1 MNDFGLHVSL
11 PHYPFK
17 IAYGDQ
23 LLFIG
28 SCFSDEI
35 AVKAKYYG
43 FNVDS
48 NPFGTVFHPLAL
60 SRFINESLLPKF
72 NERIVQ
78 RNDVFLSWDANS
90 TFHAMS
96 EIELK
101 RKLEEKRKSWKEML
115 SSGDY
120 LFVTFGTAWE
130 YKRKN
135 TNELVANCHKFSG
148 SEFSKELTDQA
159 LIVEKWKEVLHSL
172 QELNPKLKVV
182 FTVSPVRHSKD
193 GLIENN
199 QSKAVLI
206 DAIRQLM
213 NIEKNCFYFPSYE
226 IVIDELR
233 DYRFYKLDRV
243 HPNEEAINYVW
254 NRFSDVFFNEET
266 LKLNREVQKV
276 RLAEA
281 HRSIFHESL
290 EFRKH
295 QEATKELRFKLI
307 KEHPEV
313 NLG

>member
-1 MNDFGLHVSL
+1 MNDFGLHFSL

-17 IAYGDQ
+17 ISHGDH
-23 LLFIG
+23 LLFLG
-28 SCFSDEI
+28 SCFSDEL
-35 AVKAKYYG
+35 ALKAKYYG
-43 FNVDS
+43 FNVDA
-48 NPFGTVFHPLAL
+48 NPFGTVYHPLAL
-60 SRFINESLLPKF
+60 SRFINESLSLKF
-72 NERIVQ
+72 NECVVQ

-96 EIELK
+96 EIDLISKLESK
-101 RKLEEKRKSWKEML
+101 RKRWIEILTF
-115 SSGDY
+115 GDY
-120 LFVTFGTAWE
+120 LFVTFGTAWG
-130 YKRKN
+130 YKRKD
-135 TNELVANCHKFSG
+135 TNELVANCHKFPG
-148 SEFSKELTDQA
+148 TEFSKELTDQT
-159 LIVEKWKEVLHSL
+159 LIVEKWKDVLHSL

-199 QSKAVLI
+199 QSKSILI

-254 NRFSDVFFNEET
+254 NRFSDVFFRDET
-266 LKLNREVQKV
+266 LALNREVQKV
-276 RLAEA
+276 RLAES
-281 HRSIFHESL
+281 HRSLFPESL
-290 EFRKH
+290 ENKKH
-295 QEATKELRFKLI
+295 LEATKELRFKLM